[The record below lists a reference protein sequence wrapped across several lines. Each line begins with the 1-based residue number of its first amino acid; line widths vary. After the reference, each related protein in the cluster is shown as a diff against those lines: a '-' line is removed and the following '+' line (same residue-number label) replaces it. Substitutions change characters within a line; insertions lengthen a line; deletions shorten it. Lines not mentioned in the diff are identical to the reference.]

1 MRELWKPDERGASVE
16 IGQAGFPAPFVSGL
30 EYAPPARGTWNIVHI
45 GMLVPESHQIFVC
58 AQACLRGVV
67 LTAAEMNAMD
77 RFSTIAVEDHNLMDG
92 DMEQLIIDGTTD
104 ILNRMPKKPRAVLLF
119 TSCVHH
125 FIGCDLEYVY
135 HKLREKFPDVDFTD
149 CYMNP
154 IMRKSKM
161 TPDSK
166 MRMQLYSLLKKR
178 DPMEKPA
185 SCQAYSPYHRYENRK
200 VVNLIGNNE
209 RTKESSEL
217 VQMIRGAGYG
227 IGDICACK
235 TYEEYQELADSCLD
249 ITYNP
254 AAVPAAKELE
264 KRLGIPHLH
273 LPLSFDYDKIDDN
286 LRKLAGT
293 LNTKLPDL
301 EALRRRADEE
311 LGQTARELE
320 GMPVAIDYTAVS
332 RPLELAK
339 LLITHGIR
347 VEEIY
352 ADSFIEPERETFQWL
367 QKEVP
372 HMKLYA
378 TVQVKMGMLP
388 HTKALE
394 NGGRLLAI
402 GQKAAYYTG
411 TRYLVNMVE
420 GSGFW
425 GYDGIIRLAQWMRDA
440 AKEEA
445 DVENIIQ
452 VKGWGCCG

>member
-1 MRELWKPDERGASVE
+1 
-16 IGQAGFPAPFVSGL
+16 
-30 EYAPPARGTWNIVHI
+30 
-45 GMLVPESHQIFVC
+45 MLFRS
-58 AQACLRGVV
+58 
-67 LTAAEMNAMD
+67 
-77 RFSTIAVEDHNLMDG
+77 
-92 DMEQLIIDGTTD
+92 
-104 ILNRMPKKPRAVLLF
+104 
-119 TSCVHH
+119 
-125 FIGCDLEYVY
+125 
-135 HKLREKFPDVDFTD
+135 
-149 CYMNP
+149 
-154 IMRKSKM
+154 
-161 TPDSK
+161 
-166 MRMQLYSLLKKR
+166 
-178 DPMEKPA
+178 
-185 SCQAYSPYHRYENRK
+185 
-200 VVNLIGNNE
+200 
-209 RTKESSEL
+209 
-217 VQMIRGAGYG
+217 
-227 IGDICACK
+227 
-235 TYEEYQELADSCLD
+235 LD

-254 AAVPAAKELE
+254 AAVPAAEELE

-394 NGGRLLAI
+394 NGGRDR
-402 GQKAAYYTG
+402 KS
-411 TRYLVNMVE
+411 VV
-420 GSGFW
+420 
-425 GYDGIIRLAQWMRDA
+425 
-440 AKEEA
+440 
-445 DVENIIQ
+445 
-452 VKGWGCCG
+452 